1 MRPDRFAQTSTAAQA
16 AYRVMLVDDSLVAR
30 SIIERI
36 IGDAGGFDV
45 VASVPRAPDAIRWLE
60 RDSVDIIILDLE
72 MPDMG
77 GIDALP
83 LLIAQG
89 QGARILILSAN
100 CPSDGPA
107 AIEALAR
114 GAADTL
120 LKPGRGGFAGTFGS
134 TLVDRLRELGAA
146 GARAMLRNTPVA
158 NAAAPAQ
165 VERLP
170 DKRPLA
176 AIGIGGSTG
185 GIASINALLGALPA
199 DHTVPLL
206 VTQHLPASFIDFFAA
221 QLRTVVRR
229 PVHVATEGMRIEPR
243 GIYVAPGDA
252 HLSLARRGD
261 IVTVTLDRRVSA
273 TRSLPSVD
281 TMFDAMARVYGADC
295 LAVVLSGMGRDGCE
309 GARAIRESAG
319 LIVAQ
324 DVETSV
330 VWGMPGSVARDG
342 LAHAVMPPEQI
353 GRAIAGH
360 ALMAV
365 RGL

>member
-1 MRPDRFAQTSTAAQA
+1 MRPDRFAQTSAVATAG
-16 AYRVMLVDDSLVAR
+16 YRVMLVDDSLVAR

-36 IGDAGGFDV
+36 ITDSGGFEV
-45 VASVPRAPDAIRWLE
+45 VASVPRASDAIAWLE
-60 RDSVDIIILDLE
+60 NDAVDIIILDLE

-83 LLIAQG
+83 HLIAQG
-89 QGARILILSAN
+89 RGARILILSAN

-134 TLVDRLRELGAA
+134 TLIERLQELGAA
-146 GARAMLRNTPVA
+146 GARPVPQSMPIA
-158 NAAAPAQ
+158 TVTVPLSA
-165 VERLP
+165 ERWP
-170 DKRPLA
+170 DRRPLA

-185 GIASINALLGALPA
+185 GIAAINALLGALPA
-199 DHTVPLL
+199 DHAVPLL
-206 VTQHLPASFIDFFAA
+206 VTQHLPSSFIDFFAA

-243 GIYVAPGDA
+243 CVYVAPGDA
-252 HLSLARRGD
+252 HLGLARRGD
-261 IVTVTLDRRVSA
+261 IVTVTLDRRASS

-309 GARAIRESAG
+309 GARAIRNAAG

-330 VWGMPGSVARDG
+330 VWGMPGSVVRDG
-342 LAHAVMPPEQI
+342 LAHAVIPPDQI
-353 GRAIAGH
+353 GRAVAGH
-360 ALMAV
+360 AMISG
-365 RGL
+365 RGA